1 MIWPVGKIHSV
12 MQCSWEWQLA
22 ELCIIQAP
30 EGGPGQWHR
39 PRDKIDIQSFRSDLS
54 I

>member
-12 MQCSWEWQLA
+12 MQCSREWQLA

-30 EGGPGQWHR
+30 EGGPGQWYR
-39 PRDKIDIQSFRSDLS
+39 PRDKIDITSHSEAIS
-54 I
+54 G